1 MKKFYYRN
9 ISLFMFFR
17 SSKNVKKIFNNIS
30 YRYDFLN
37 NLFSFGL
44 HNLWKRELVRQA
56 KPNLGET
63 WGDLCCGT
71 GDISFMIYKK
81 VFPHGRVIGIDNAES
96 ILEIAKTKS
105 KIRENNFITWHKK
118 DIFNIKKTDYKF
130 DGICMSYGL
139 RNLNDT
145 YKGLKKVYEILKED
159 GKAAFLDFNH
169 SKENTLA
176 DKFQKFYLRYIVVPI
191 SSIFKLNKEYSYIE
205 KSIEHFPCGEEL
217 INISNK
223 IGFKEIQFK
232 TIFFGQMCILVLQ
245 K

>member
-1 MKKFYYRN
+1 
-9 ISLFMFFR
+9 MFFKN
-17 SSKNVKKIFNNIS
+17 SKNVKNIFNNVS
-30 YRYDFLN
+30 CKYDFLN
-37 NLFSFGL
+37 DLLSFGL
-44 HNLWKRELVRQA
+44 HKIWKRELVRLA
-56 KPNLGET
+56 NPKAGEK

-71 GDISFMIYKK
+71 GDISFLINKK
-81 VFPHGRVIGIDNAES
+81 VSPTGRVIGIDSAEL
-96 ILEIAKTKS
+96 ILDIAKKKS
-105 KIRENNFITWHKK
+105 TSQGDNSITWHKK
-118 DIFNIKKTDYKF
+118 DIFKIRNTDYKF

-139 RNLNDT
+139 RNLNDI
-145 YKGLKKVYEILKED
+145 YEGLKKVYEILRKD

-169 SKENTLA
+169 SREKSLA